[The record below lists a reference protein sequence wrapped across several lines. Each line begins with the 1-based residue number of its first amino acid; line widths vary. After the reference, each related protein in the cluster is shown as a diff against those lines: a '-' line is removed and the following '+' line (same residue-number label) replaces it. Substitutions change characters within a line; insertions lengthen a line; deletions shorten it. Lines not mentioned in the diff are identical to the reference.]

1 MGTIRIGM
9 VDMVAREP
17 MANDAPGTLYASNLT
32 REGTVERSLLRSVCA
47 SITAAQSGKVRWT
60 RVGESSGSGIE
71 RTEGAWDSR
80 PITKAWLND
89 AGNGVLYLFVRGM
102 CGPDTP
108 VTDGNPAG
116 VFSWRPSADRVGALS
131 DLLDGRRA
139 AA

>member
-17 MANDAPGTLYASNLT
+17 MAADAPGTLYASNLT

-89 AGNGVLYLFVRGM
+89 AGNGALYLFVILDPTAGKGTGM
-102 CGPDTP
+102 RKIRIDSLI
-108 VTDGNPAG
+108 PA
-116 VFSWRPSADRVGALS
+116 SVGTAI
-131 DLLDGRRA
+131 A
-139 AA
+139 